1 MNMFTNQV
9 DNPEAVVA
17 VSTTIP
23 NTGHGHNF
31 HICEPVG
38 TVVTLWVQRECGSP
52 SQGAGSP
59 GRASRTASGT
69 GGLDGGA
76 DGGGDSGGRGRGL
89 GHSESSGRLSDIAES
104 PATSFNIPEA
114 MAEAPT
120 STSSTTAAAAD
131 DTAATA
137 TASAAAAIA
146 TTSAGASNAAADETP
161 PPTGSPQGAA
171 SPSAM
176 AALKLAL
183 TMPTSAVVHYKVWY
197 TVGAVGE
204 VKFTGGDGLNLA
216 KLRRWASWS
225 SGK

>member
-1 MNMFTNQV
+1 MNIFTHQV
-9 DNPEAVVA
+9 GNPEAVVA

-59 GRASRTASGT
+59 GRASGTASGT
-69 GGLDGGA
+69 GGLGGAA

-89 GHSESSGRLSDIAES
+89 GRSESSGRLSDIAES

-120 STSSTTAAAAD
+120 STSSTTTAAAD

-137 TASAAAAIA
+137 TASAAIA

-197 TVGAVGE
+197 TVEAVGE
-204 VKFTGGDGLNLA
+204 IKFTGGDGLNLA

-225 SGK
+225 K